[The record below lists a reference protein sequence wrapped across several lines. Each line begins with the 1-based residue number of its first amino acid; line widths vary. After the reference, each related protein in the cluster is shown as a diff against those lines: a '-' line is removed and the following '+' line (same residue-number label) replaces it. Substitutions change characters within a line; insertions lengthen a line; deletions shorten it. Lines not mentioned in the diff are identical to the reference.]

1 MNISNIASGRNY
13 VWTADCFFLQ
23 CFIGIVLLFL
33 VFLVIGN
40 IYFDKRWRGA
50 RITPYRLI
58 FFRFYNIT
66 IGSFRCGEFILRKLL
81 LLALV
86 NKKKGDSSSYCQSS
100 DFFTYDQIDD

>member
-1 MNISNIASGRNY
+1 MYGQRI
-13 VWTADCFFLQ
+13 VFFVQ
-23 CFIGIVLLFL
+23 CFIGLVLLFL
-33 VFLVIGN
+33 AFLVMQN
-40 IYFDKRWRGA
+40 IYCDKRWKGT

-66 IGSFRCGEFILRKLL
+66 IGSFRLGEFLLRKSL

-86 NKKKGDSSSYCQSS
+86 NNKKSDSPYCQSS